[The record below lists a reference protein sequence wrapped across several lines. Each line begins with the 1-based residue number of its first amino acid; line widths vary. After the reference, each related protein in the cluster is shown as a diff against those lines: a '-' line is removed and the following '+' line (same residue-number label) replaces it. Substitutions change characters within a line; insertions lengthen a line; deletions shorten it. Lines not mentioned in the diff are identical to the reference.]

1 MAIRS
6 VKVSDISGNEG
17 ADVIVVVR
25 QHPAIQQA
33 KSLDLTPEEVAQIK
47 EITDLVILEI
57 KDEET
62 GPAREVYVR
71 LNDFNKLSDDMA
83 GVLDRAR
90 FTRGRRPG
98 SVNGM

>member
-6 VKVSDISGNEG
+6 IKVSDVSGNEG

-33 KSLDLTPEEVAQIK
+33 KSLDLTPEEVASIK
-47 EITDLVILEI
+47 EVTDLVILEV
-57 KDEET
+57 KQEEN

-71 LNDFNKLSDDMA
+71 LTDFNKLADDMP

-98 SVNGM
+98 STNGA